1 MIFLRDKLNFSAEE
15 STNIYL
21 DYLKFVGNEHIKTMS
36 ARGWDYAAII
46 KNADFKSSDIV
57 LDIGCAAS
65 YFILYIDQFVG
76 KAYGIDDID
85 NGGFARFTKPWLE
98 TLVDFDNYK
107 NGKVEIINQNAVVL
121 PFPDNYFDKV
131 FTTSVLEHFKGE
143 DDRLCVKEIVR
154 VLKVGGSFLG
164 TVDYNPITEYPVK
177 GSMARTYTYESFLRR
192 ILQPSGLTLKGK
204 DFLKDIPIP
213 LTYNEIAEALFFHLE
228 KK

>member
-98 TLVDFDNYK
+98 TLVDFEDYR
-107 NGKVEIINQNAVVL
+107 NGKVKIINQNAAVL
-121 PFPDNYFDKV
+121 PFPDNFFDVV
-131 FTTSVLEHFKGE
+131 FTTSVLEHFKDE
-143 DDRLCVKEIVR
+143 DDILCVKEVNR
-154 VLKVGGSFLG
+154 VLKVGGSFIG

-177 GSMARTYTYESFLRR
+177 GSVARAYTYDSFLSR
-192 ILQPSGLTLKGK
+192 ILQPSGLALKGK
-204 DFLKDIPIP
+204 DFLKDMPIP
-213 LTYNEIAEALFFHLE
+213 LTYNGIVEPLFFHLVR
-228 KK
+228 